1 MSVADEHWNFFPLT
15 PNDAG
20 GGDLSRVIRAGMPP
34 AHVLAREVIQN
45 SWDAARRLR
54 RDFLPGSAIPFSVA
68 FRFRE
73 LVGEEKAAFVETFHL
88 SELSKRA
95 HAVGAEKLMLHDASV
110 LDRLEGDEPLRVL
123 EASDYGAH
131 GLFGHPNETS
141 DSILWQ
147 AIYYMGGSEKAA
159 GMGGSY
165 GFGKSA
171 FIRGSRIRTVL
182 AYSCF
187 RRYPGTIAESD
198 PVTRRFVGMAWWQK
212 HKLDGN
218 KFQGR
223 ARFGAFSQAG
233 PQAVP
238 DWPPYEDGFADSLAE
253 AAGFA
258 TRSPSVDADLGTS
271 LLVIEPTVSPE
282 ALIDAIERYWW
293 PALNDG
299 DFSVSVTDYHGEQ
312 VGIAPEERA
321 DLRPFIRSYRA
332 LSRGTPDSADGPQIL
347 SARWRSIRNEGLKP
361 GSLAAQVVDPDDFL
375 SAAENSTVETDT
387 DEIDVLLQ
395 QGPLIAL
402 MRSPK
407 MVVKYWDKSK
417 SPVPIRGVYVASE
430 DIDDLLRD
438 TETVLH
444 DDWTTAPSDDIDAR
458 ATRVATFVMSRISTE
473 IRMLAETATPEPP
486 SKDIGLP
493 IYSKLLRKF
502 MREPGDIGPPPPPPG
517 GGEPISFQYINR
529 PDIHLLD
536 DGQIQLSCSFRLE
549 LRDDLEGVPESV
561 EVRVSPKLS
570 ILEDEGTGRTLWPA
584 DLTPERLA
592 GFKRDEE
599 GSTSG
604 SWTGTLERA
613 VPVNFEVCSHPYS
626 SEWTAAVSPEVLIL
640 NDDSRGGG
648 NEDG

>member
-1 MSVADEHWNFFPLT
+1 MSIASEHWNFFPLT

-73 LVGEEKAAFVETFHL
+73 LVGSEKEAFVQTFHL
-88 SELSKRA
+88 SELSTRA
-95 HAVGAEKLMLHDASV
+95 HAVGAEKLMLHDDSV
-110 LDRLEGDEPLRVL
+110 LDRLDGEEPLRVL

-212 HKLDGN
+212 HKYDGN

-223 ARFGAFSQAG
+223 ARFGEFSQAG

-253 AAGFA
+253 AAGFT
-258 TRSPSVDADLGTS
+258 TRNPSIDVDLGTS
-271 LLVIEPTVSPE
+271 LLVIEPTVTPE

-299 DFSVSVTDYHGEQ
+299 DFTVSVTNYDGKE

-321 DLRPFIRSYRA
+321 DLKPFIRSYRA
-332 LSRGTPDSADGPQIL
+332 LSLGAPDGADGPQIL
-347 SARWRSIRNEGLKP
+347 SSNWRSIRNEGLKP
-361 GSLAAQVVDPDDFL
+361 GSLAAQVVNSDDHL
-375 SAAENSTVETDT
+375 SAAENSPVETDA
-387 DEIDVLLQ
+387 DEMDVLLQ
-395 QGPLIAL
+395 RGPLIAL

-407 MVVKYWDKSK
+407 MVVKYWEKSK
-417 SPVPIRGVYVASE
+417 SPVTIRGVYVASE

-458 ATRVATFVMSRISTE
+458 ATRIATFVMGRISNE

-486 SKDIGLP
+486 SKDVGLP

-502 MREPGDIGPPPPPPG
+502 MREPGEIGPTPPPPG

-529 PDIHLLD
+529 PDVQLLE
-536 DGQIQLSCSFRLE
+536 DGRIQLSCSFRLE
-549 LRDDLEGVPESV
+549 LRDDLENVPESV
-561 EVRVSPKLS
+561 EVRVTPKLS
-570 ILEDEGTGRTLWPA
+570 ILEDEGSGRTLWPS
-584 DLTPERLA
+584 DLTPDRLA
-592 GFKRDEE
+592 DFKRDEE
-599 GSTSG
+599 GSAG
-604 SWTGTLERA
+604 DSWTGTLERA
-613 VPVNFEVCSHPYS
+613 VPVHFEVCSQPYS

-640 NDDSRGGG
+640 NDAHNLGSSEHG
-648 NEDG
+648 

>member
-1 MSVADEHWNFFPLT
+1 MSVASEHWNFFPLT

-73 LVGEEKAAFVETFHL
+73 LVGSEKEAFVQTFHL
-88 SELSKRA
+88 SELSTRA
-95 HAVGAEKLMLHDASV
+95 HAVGAEKLMLHDDSV
-110 LDRLEGDEPLRVL
+110 LDRLDGEEPLRVL

-187 RRYPGTIAESD
+187 RRYPGTIAELD

-212 HKLDGN
+212 HKFDGN

-223 ARFGAFSQAG
+223 ARFGEFSQAG

-253 AAGFA
+253 AAGFTA
-258 TRSPSVDADLGTS
+258 RNPSIDADLGTS
-271 LLVIEPTVSPE
+271 LLVIEPTVTPE

-299 DFSVSVTDYHGEQ
+299 DFTVSVTNYDGKE
-312 VGIAPEERA
+312 VGIAPQERA
-321 DLRPFIRSYRA
+321 DLMPFIRSYRA
-332 LSRGTPDSADGPQIL
+332 LSLGATDGADGPQIL
-347 SARWRSIRNEGLKP
+347 SSNWRSIRNERLKP
-361 GSLAAQVVDPDDFL
+361 GSLAAQVVNSDDHL
-375 SAAENSTVETDT
+375 SAPENPPVETDA
-387 DEIDVLLQ
+387 DEMDVLLQ
-395 QGPLIAL
+395 RGPLIAL

-407 MVVKYWDKSK
+407 MVVKYWEKSK
-417 SPVPIRGVYVASE
+417 SPVTIRGVYVASE

-458 ATRVATFVMSRISTE
+458 ATRVATFVMGRISNE

-486 SKDIGLP
+486 SKDVGLP
-493 IYSKLLRKF
+493 IYSKLLRRF
-502 MREPGDIGPPPPPPG
+502 MREPGEIGPPPPPPG
-517 GGEPISFQYINR
+517 GGEPISFQYVNR
-529 PDIHLLD
+529 PDVQLLE
-536 DGQIQLSCSFRLE
+536 DGRIQLSCSFRLE
-549 LRDDLEGVPESV
+549 LRDDLENVPESV
-561 EVRVSPKLS
+561 EVRVTPKLS
-570 ILEDEGTGRTLWPA
+570 ILEDEGSGRTLWPA
-584 DLTPERLA
+584 DLTPDRLA
-592 GFKRDEE
+592 DFKRDEE
-599 GSTSG
+599 GGTG
-604 SWTGTLERA
+604 NSWTGTLERA
-613 VPVNFEVCSHPYS
+613 VPVHFEVCSQPYS

-640 NDDSRGGG
+640 NDAHNLGSSEHG
-648 NEDG
+648 